1 MKNHPKKRTACLVPR
16 PSQLVLRAHNG
27 LSREVY
33 FAVCFPREIGTWLE
47 AAAVRTVKT
56 KGVSGKND
64 DFAHAFYILFHFQFV
79 LLSPKEKWVVR
90 LKNNWRIRQSI
101 GVNWRNRKTP
111 VSEKTIEILMMYP
124 GTSQF
129 QNHAFPPGIDRA
141 FDWSFAL
148 YNGES

>member
-33 FAVCFPREIGTWLE
+33 FAVCFPREIGTWLD

-64 DFAHAFYILFHFQFV
+64 TCLLHFTSFFNLFW
-79 LLSPKEKWVVR
+79 WVVR

-129 QNHAFPPGIDRA
+129 QNHAFPPGIARA

>member
-33 FAVCFPREIGTWLE
+33 FAVCFLREIGTWLD

-64 DFAHAFYILFHFQFV
+64 DFAHAFYILLHFSICSAV
-79 LLSPKEKWVVR
+79 TKRKMGRPIKEQLTNQTINWGE
-90 LKNNWRIRQSI
+90 LK
-101 GVNWRNRKTP
+101 
-111 VSEKTIEILMMYP
+111 E
-124 GTSQF
+124 
-129 QNHAFPPGIDRA
+129 
-141 FDWSFAL
+141 
-148 YNGES
+148 